1 MAKYKWALDPLHS
14 ELQFKVKHLAITSIT
29 GSFHHYTTE
38 VETEE
43 EDFKN
48 ASVHFTAQ
56 VDSISTNN
64 AQRDEHL
71 RSPDFFDVNKFPE
84 INFTATKVE
93 SVDNDGSYELYGD
106 LTIHGVTKPVKLDVE
121 FGGVIKDLYG
131 QTKAGFTI
139 HGKINRK
146 DYGLTYNALTEAGGL
161 VISDEV
167 KLAAEVQLVKQ
178 PA

>member
-1 MAKYKWALDPLHS
+1 MAKYKWALDPMHS
-14 ELQFKVKHLAITSIT
+14 ELQFKVKHLAITNIT
-29 GSFHHYTTE
+29 GSFNHYTVD

-48 ASVHFTAQ
+48 AAVSFSAK
-56 VDSISTNN
+56 VDSVSTNN

-71 RSPDFFDVNKFPE
+71 RAPDFFDVNKFPE
-84 INFTATKVE
+84 IKFTTTKIE
-93 SVDNDGSYELYGD
+93 SVDNDGSYEVYGD
-106 LTIHGVTKPVKLDVE
+106 LTIRDVTKPVKLDVE
-121 FGGVIKDLYG
+121 FGGVVKDAYG

-167 KLAAEVQLVKQ
+167 KLAAEIQLIKQ